1 MPLLKRYA
9 LLSWLFPVHPT
20 SSLEPNNIFV
30 FCINLNLSF
39 NSPIAVQG
47 LKMNRGLPVRKS
59 LEGVGKVLLVA
70 SGKGGVGKSTVS
82 ANLAASLSRLGK
94 QVGLLDVDLY
104 GPSIPRLMGLT
115 GAKVESKL
123 QNGKNMMQPLI
134 KDKIKCMSMGFLVD
148 EEAPIVWRGLMV
160 MKAIEQ
166 LLFQVSW
173 SPLDIL
179 VIDMPPGTG
188 DTQLSISQQ
197 VVVDGALIVTT
208 PQELALADARRAVAM
223 FQKVQVP
230 ILGLVENMSSFKCPS
245 CSECTPLFPVGRE
258 IPDVKRLASLPLEP
272 SLALGSDTGQLSTS
286 PAFDSLAKHIISV
299 LKI

>member
-1 MPLLKRYA
+1 
-9 LLSWLFPVHPT
+9 
-20 SSLEPNNIFV
+20 
-30 FCINLNLSF
+30 
-39 NSPIAVQG
+39 
-47 LKMNRGLPVRKS
+47 MNRGLPVRKG
-59 LEGVGKVLLVA
+59 LDGVGKVLLVA

-94 QVGLLDVDLY
+94 QVGLLDADLY

-115 GAKVESKL
+115 GAKVDSIL
-123 QNGKNMMQPLI
+123 LGGKNMLQPI
-134 KDKIKCMSMGFLVD
+134 MKDRIKCMSMGFLVD

-160 MKAIEQ
+160 MKALEQ

-179 VIDMPPGTG
+179 VVDMPPGTG

-197 VVVDGALIVTT
+197 LNVDGALIVTT

-223 FQKVQVP
+223 FQKVNVP
-230 ILGLVENMSSFKCPS
+230 ILGLVENMSFYKCPS
-245 CSECTPLFPVGRE
+245 CSDCSPLFPVGRE
-258 IPDVKRLASLPLEP
+258 IPGVKRLASFPLEP
-272 SLALGSDTGQLSTS
+272 SLALGSDTGELSTN
-286 PAFDSLAKHIISV
+286 PEFESLAEHIISA